1 MQLPLLLMAFLLPPG
16 LGHLNHHHPG
26 GHNIKQQE
34 RTQQAFGVRRAI
46 RHPGYNP
53 ENFSNDIM
61 LLQLE
66 RKAKQTAAMRQLRL
80 PRAMACTKPGQTCS
94 GAGWGKD
101 SREGTCPHSLQE
113 VKLTTQEDQMCEFYL
128 HYYYTIAT
136 QLCTGDPKTKK
147 ASFKVR
153 RTVHFA
159 WIWGEVCLL
168 KIWVLGT
175 TSPSRHQDTSWG

>member
-1 MQLPLLLMAFLLPPG
+1 MQ
-16 LGHLNHHHPG
+16 LNHHHPG

-147 ASFKVR
+147 ASFKML
-153 RTVHFA
+153 
-159 WIWGEVCLL
+159 IWEKANNMSCARETDNPRDRGDLRCLME
-168 KIWVLGT
+168 
-175 TSPSRHQDTSWG
+175 RNQHAQ